1 MIKPASVWTV
11 LGLALLLALGCAA
24 AAPAQST
31 EMPEAQSGEAPGGLT
46 PATGARVG
54 NRVPEF
60 AINLADGSTVTSV
73 ELLAQGRPS
82 FLYFFATW

>member
-1 MIKPASVWTV
+1 MIKPASVSSV

-24 AAPAQST
+24 AAPAPVTS
-31 EMPEAQSGEAPGGLT
+31 MPEAQSGEAPGSLT

-54 NRVPEF
+54 ERVPDF
-60 AINLADGSTVTSV
+60 AVNLADGSTVTSV
-73 ELLAQGRPS
+73 ELLAQGRPT